1 MKTTDTYVLRRGA
14 EEVARLRM
22 QAAAWQADSAALLD
36 RIGVGPGWRCLDLA
50 CGVGGIT
57 DLLSHRVGPT
67 GKVVGLD
74 LDAGTLEAA
83 REWAGGLGLVNVE
96 FVQGDA
102 YRTGLPRESFD
113 LVHVRFLLTTVGGD
127 AELVPEALALVRP
140 GGVLALQ
147 EADVVTL
154 SCAPPHP
161 AWDRLKDAFIGLFRK
176 IGADP
181 FAGRRLFGMLR
192 RAGLEDVRFQPAI
205 LGFRHEDTMAR
216 FMPETAAAMRRAIR
230 DAGLLTDAELD
241 EAIAACERHLADP
254 ETTSTSII
262 VFQAWGRKPGG

>member
-57 DLLSHRVGPT
+57 DLLSRRVGPT
-67 GKVVGLD
+67 GRVVGLD
-74 LDAGTLEAA
+74 CDAWMLEAA
-83 REWAGGLGLVNVE
+83 REWAETLGLANTE

-113 LVHVRFLLTTVGGD
+113 LVHVRFLLTTVGRD
-127 AELVPEALALVRP
+127 QELLAEAVTLLRP

-147 EADVVTL
+147 EADVSTL
-154 SCAPPHP
+154 GCDPPHP
-161 AWDRLKDAFIGLFRK
+161 AWDQLKEPIVAIFRR

-181 FAGRRLFGMLR
+181 FVGRRLFGMLR
-192 RAGLEDVRFQPAI
+192 RVGLEDVRFQPAI
-205 LGFRHEDTMAR
+205 LGFRSEDPMAR

-254 ETTSTSII
+254 DTTSTSIV
-262 VFQAWGRKPGG
+262 VFQAWGRKASR